1 MKELWQAL
9 ISDRFFLFQEVKKKK
24 WIIGSSKASQLS
36 LIEVLM
42 RRDLDELLSSLSGQ
56 IGWLT
61 IQPFI
66 HDPNEKGPLM
76 THRRK
81 GGGLCKRMCVMVWD
95 EEQMKMRIWRR
106 WPIPFFFFFVVIFGL
121 AWNQK
126 TVKITFESTS
136 PNPFLPELPF
146 PASAV
151 T

>member
-106 WPIPFFFFFVVIFGL
+106 WPIPFFFFFFLLFL
-121 AWNQK
+121 AWHETK
-126 TVKITFESTS
+126 KWWKLPSS
-136 PNPFLPELPF
+136 PPHPIHSCLSCLF
-146 PASAV
+146 PHPP
-151 T
+151 